1 LLQLAH
7 SAHLPLQQAAQ
18 SLSLQHSGQ
27 LDPAACTEA
36 TAATKA
42 RAMAVM
48 NDFMIF
54 PFQWNFK
61 SGPPGEK
68 NPGPARIQAVIR
80 GGGTGG
86 AERRSAAHSLR

>member
-1 LLQLAH
+1 
-7 SAHLPLQQAAQ
+7 
-18 SLSLQHSGQ
+18 
-27 LDPAACTEA
+27 
-36 TAATKA
+36 
-42 RAMAVM
+42 M

-86 AERRSAAHSLR
+86 AERRSAACSLR